1 MNATAIWLAK
11 IGPMTR
17 PIFEVNDEA
26 KRAQLR
32 PSDPSSNKSS
42 ILLTIVMRGT
52 ADTNPVTKRPTNT
65 AAICGVAATGMQK
78 TLKRNAEA
86 T

>member
-1 MNATAIWLAK
+1 MSATAIWLAK
-11 IGPMTR
+11 IGPMVR
-17 PIFEVNDEA
+17 PMFEVNNEA
-26 KRAQLR
+26 KTAQLR
-32 PSDPSSNKSS
+32 PSEPSANKSS
-42 ILLTIVMRGT
+42 ILLMTVMRGI
-52 ADTNPVTKRPTNT
+52 ADRKPVVKRPTNT